1 MTSTEELKQL
11 LKSLQIEK
19 EEEIKTYDILIKKT
33 SLNDRIK
40 AGACW
45 YPVQNLNQGWSLG
58 DHPFILIERQK
69 LKDTPHKFK
78 AGAVVSIFAEE
89 FLTSKHGGEEKG
101 VIHFIDKNKM
111 KIILYGTE
119 LPNWIMTNKIGIQLS
134 FDERS
139 YVEME
144 RAVNLVLNAKK
155 SERLGELREI
165 LLGYMPANF
174 QKGLYP
180 VHIPTLNLSQ
190 NQAVNNSI
198 ACQDIAILHGPPG
211 TGKTTTLVET
221 IRQISKYES
230 AILVCAPS
238 NPATDLLTE
247 RLAAVGL
254 KVVRVGNIS
263 RVDESLLQH
272 TVEGILNGMNEMNDV
287 RKMRI
292 EAASQFKQAEKFKR
306 NFGSNERD
314 ERREAR
320 NEARQLLQQA
330 RQLEDYIIEKL
341 FAEADVIT
349 CTLVGAMNSYIEK
362 KRFRTV
368 VIDEAAQALEPAT
381 WIPILKADRVILA
394 GDPFQLPP
402 TVKSM
407 EAAKEGL
414 SITLLEKGVAR
425 IPTVQLL
432 NTQYRMHEQIMGFSN
447 KIFYNNELKA
457 ADMVARWGLV
467 IQEQADDKPISFI
480 DTAGCGFEEQINEE
494 SRSYYN
500 PEEYFIIRQHL
511 DNLLFLLGDD
521 YSKYSIGIISP
532 YKEQIIF
539 MKDNIEKDFD
549 HFPNAKINV
558 DTIDSFQGQERDVIY
573 ISMVRSNDRSEIGF
587 LKDSRRMNVA
597 MTRAKKKLIVIGDS
611 ATLASFPFYRY
622 FLDYVE
628 QYDAHSTAWEWL

>member
-19 EEEIKTYDILIKKT
+19 DEEIKIYDNLLKKL
-33 SLNDRIK
+33 SVNDRIK

-45 YPVQNLNQGWSLG
+45 FPVQTLNQGWSLG
-58 DHPFILIERQK
+58 MHPFVMIERQK

-78 AGAVVSIFAEE
+78 AGAVVSIFSEE
-89 FLTSKHGGEEKG
+89 FLSSKSGLEEKG
-101 VIHFIDKNKM
+101 IVHFVDKNRM

-119 LPNWIMTNKIGIQLS
+119 LPTWIMTNKIGIQLA

-139 YVEME
+139 YNEME
-144 RAVNLVLNAKK
+144 RALGSVLNAKK

-165 LLGYMPANF
+165 LLGYQPPTF

-180 VHIPTLNLSQ
+180 VHIPNLNNSQ
-190 NQAVNNSI
+190 NQAVNSCL
-198 ACQDIAILHGPPG
+198 AAQDIAILHGPPG
-211 TGKTTTLVET
+211 TGKTTTLVEA

-272 TVEGILNGMNEMNDV
+272 TVEGILDGMNEMTEV
-287 RKMRI
+287 KKMRI
-292 EAASQFKQAEKFKR
+292 EAAAQFRQAEKYKR
-306 NFGSNERD
+306 TFGPNERD

-320 NEARQLLQQA
+320 NEARQLLQHA
-330 RQLEDYIIEKL
+330 RQLEDYIIDKL

-407 EAAKEGL
+407 EAAREGL
-414 SITLLEKGVAR
+414 SVTLLEKGVAR
-425 IPTVQLL
+425 IKDIQLL
-432 NTQYRMHEQIMGFSN
+432 DTQYRMHERIMGFSN
-447 KIFYNNELKA
+447 KIFYHNQLKA

-467 IQEQADDKPISFI
+467 IQNQPDTRPVEFI
-480 DTAGCGFEEQINEE
+480 DTAGCGFEEKINPET
-494 SRSYYN
+494 SSFYN
-500 PEEYFIIRQHL
+500 PEEYFILRQHL
-511 DNLLFLLGDD
+511 DNLLFLLEEQRP
-521 YSKYSIGIISP
+521 KISIGIISP
-532 YKEQIIF
+532 YKEQVLF
-539 MKDNIEKDFD
+539 MQEQIEKDFD
-549 HFPNAKINV
+549 HFPEARIHVN
-558 DTIDSFQGQERDVIY
+558 TIDSFQGQERDVIY
-573 ISMVRSNDRSEIGF
+573 ISMVRSNDKGEIGF

-597 MTRAKKKLIVIGDS
+597 MTRAKKKLVIIGDS
-611 ATLASFPFYRY
+611 ATLASFGFYNQ

-628 QYDAHSTAWEWL
+628 EHQSHSTAWEWM